1 MRLEPVI
8 REKERVEQADAADAT
23 RRDEPLPVWENT
35 RPRGNPEPD
44 LDDVGRS
51 RAKLEAVLGR

>member
-8 REKERVEQADAADAT
+8 SEKERVERADAADAAD
-23 RRDEPLPVWENT
+23 RDEPVPIWQNT

-51 RAKLEAVLGR
+51 RAKLESVLGR

>member
-8 REKERVEQADAADAT
+8 SEKERVEQADAADAKH
-23 RRDEPLPVWENT
+23 RDEPVPVWENT

>member
-8 REKERVEQADAADAT
+8 SEKERVERAPAAEPT
-23 RRDEPLPVWENT
+23 RGPDPPPIWENT

-44 LDDVGRS
+44 MDDLARS
-51 RAKLEAVLGR
+51 QAKLEAVLGR

>member
-8 REKERVEQADAADAT
+8 SEKERAEQVEAADAT
-23 RRDEPLPVWENT
+23 HREQPVPIWQNT
-35 RPRGNPEPD
+35 KPRGNPEPN

-51 RAKLEAVLGR
+51 RAKLEAVLGG

>member
-8 REKERVEQADAADAT
+8 SEKDRAEQADAADAT
-23 RRDEPLPVWENT
+23 HRDEHVPIWQNT
-35 RPRGNPEPD
+35 KPRGNPEAD